1 MLPTSVFAASFT
13 PDSSDY
19 AGERWGQATYR
30 PETIASLASDE
41 GLTCAWDE
49 VHPYG
54 QQWVLFF
61 RDDRIAETASAPRSR
76 ATPDVRDRF
85 HSDFRDAP
93 GWEVHTHGAS
103 GGLESG
109 RYSSGAAL
117 DHLATVFLD
126 KPEVSGIVFFS
137 VRVKPDQDARLPA
150 VSLQGDDLSVLG
162 RALPRERD
170 RDGWVF
176 MAGWVHG
183 CGDRRVRLLI
193 QQPLGTSCRLDKAL
207 LVITGEGGHEQRPG
221 D

>member
-1 MLPTSVFAASFT
+1 MIGMGAWRLRGPTTGDTPIRPFNYRRRGESTGCVVFRLR
-13 PDSSDY
+13 
-19 AGERWGQATYR
+19 G
-30 PETIASLASDE
+30 
-41 GLTCAWDE
+41 
-49 VHPYG
+49 
-54 QQWVLFF
+54 
-61 RDDRIAETASAPRSR
+61 
-76 ATPDVRDRF
+76 PDVRDRF
-85 HSDFRDAP
+85 HSDFRDAS

-150 VSLQGDDLSVLG
+150 VSLQGDDFSVLG

-221 D
+221 DS